1 MLSISIFDKTSGEAN
16 EELRTNHREEVRTI
30 NDFEERLETYIIQ
43 NETSPT
49 GYTNYRIITDAV
61 YNQRVRVKGEYVD
74 QVIRQELHE
83 AYFQPNRARDIGHLI
98 TLCRK
103 EDAEKVKNIFEE
115 LYGFTFVRHPFNI
128 LEIINASTDVRS
140 ARFDVQIET
149 VNGVTMRGTAVHNT
163 QYYTNM
169 LNSGELKA
177 VIVTF
182 DMPYQ
187 AVTFRI
193 SVDGSI
199 LLYNNLDDYQ
209 ILELVEELLRL

>member
-1 MLSISIFDKTSGEAN
+1 MISISIFNKNSGEQVG
-16 EELRTNHREEVRTI
+16 ELETNHREEKRII
-30 NDFEERLETYIIQ
+30 NNFEEKLETYFIK

-49 GYTNYRIITDAV
+49 GYTNYRIITDEV

-74 QVIRQELHE
+74 QVIRQELLE
-83 AYFQPNRARDIGHLI
+83 AYFKPNTPEDVGHLI

-103 EDAEKVKNIFEE
+103 EDSEKVKNVFEE
-115 LYGFTFVRHPFNI
+115 LHGFEFNRHQFDI
-128 LEIINASTDVRS
+128 LEIIKASTDVRS
-140 ARFDVQIET
+140 PRFDVSIET
-149 VNGVTMRGTAVHNT
+149 VNGVTMRGTRVHNT
-163 QYYTNM
+163 QYYANM
-169 LNSGELKA
+169 LSSGELKA

-199 LLYNNLDDYQ
+199 LLYNNLNDYQ
-209 ILELVEELLRL
+209 ILELVQELLNI